1 MESDS
6 YVMSFGGMSAFTEAN
21 MVTRDVIWPFVT
33 SVVFLDL
40 PLLPI
45 ENKDETNRAAEESS
59 YWIKRVD
66 DKRFRRC

>member
-1 MESDS
+1 
-6 YVMSFGGMSAFTEAN
+6 MSRVGILAFTELN
-21 MVTRDVIWPFVT
+21 MVTRDVIRPFVT
-33 SVVFLDL
+33 RVVFLDL

-45 ENKDETNRAAEESS
+45 ENEDETNRPAEESS